1 VTPLLFEVLEYSTI
15 CSRNGIKITV
25 DQNHV
30 VQQCFPHPYIHSW
43 YRHDIER
50 DLIPERSVKEIS
62 QATKIKDLYFD
73 LLKSS
78 KKEIMLIFPSNKAFG
93 RQERIGIISLI
104 KQVVREKNLKV
115 RMLVPVENLETSQE
129 LVQEPFP
136 SKENYQQDPSN
147 NIYIRY
153 IAKQQSADLQ
163 ETILIVDRNVSF
175 VIELIDDTKATFEE
189 AIGLATYSNCK
200 STALSYVSI
209 FESLW
214 KQTELYQ
221 KLNELYER
229 LQEHHNMQK
238 EFIIIAAHELRTP
251 IQPILGLSE
260 ILLCKKGSVEQEKE
274 LLNVIIR
281 NAKRLRKLT
290 ENILDVTRIESQ
302 SLTVN
307 KQHCR
312 LNDIITNVLV
322 DHKKEEG
329 DSKQRKIKFAYSSN
343 NDNIIVKAD
352 AERLTEVVSNLLSN
366 AIKFTQK
373 GEISVNITRDDIDKQ
388 VIVSVTDTGQGIDPE
403 IIPRLFTKFA
413 TKSIVGTGLG
423 LYISKRIIEAHGGKM
438 WAENNPDGN
447 GATFSFTIPLVIQQE
462 GIVIDTI
469 STTDIEEGRKKRSI
483 YYDSHKTKMK
493 RIFLVDDDYDHTITF
508 KMGLELANFQVDAYY
523 DSAIALSKF
532 KPDYYDLLLIDVK
545 MPKIDGFE
553 LYEKIKEIDN
563 KVIVWFISAYETY
576 YRALKEASSTS
587 KGEMISVPVIE
598 KPIEIDKLVKQIK
611 KELD

>member
-1 VTPLLFEVLEYSTI
+1 
-15 CSRNGIKITV
+15 
-25 DQNHV
+25 
-30 VQQCFPHPYIHSW
+30 
-43 YRHDIER
+43 
-50 DLIPERSVKEIS
+50 
-62 QATKIKDLYFD
+62 
-73 LLKSS
+73 
-78 KKEIMLIFPSNKAFG
+78 MLIFPTNRAFE
-93 RQERIGIISLI
+93 RQERIGIISLV
-104 KQVVREKNLKV
+104 KQVARDKSLKV
-115 RMLVPVENLETSQE
+115 RMLVPVENLDSSQE
-129 LVQEPFP
+129 IVQEPFP
-136 SKENYQQDPSN
+136 LKENYQQDPSS
-147 NIYIRY
+147 NINIRY
-153 IAKQQSADLQ
+153 IAEQRSNDLL
-163 ETILIVDRNVSF
+163 EIILIVDRKVSF
-175 VIELIDDTKATFEE
+175 VIELVDDTKATFEE
-189 AIGLATYSNCK
+189 AIGLATYSNSK
-200 STALSYVSI
+200 SAALSYVSI

-214 KQTELYQ
+214 NQTELYQ
-221 KLNELYER
+221 KLNELYKR
-229 LQEHHNMQK
+229 LQEHYKIQK
-238 EFIIIAAHELRTP
+238 EFITIAAHELRTP

-260 ILLCKKGSVEQEKE
+260 ILLCKKGSIEQEKE

-290 ENILDVTRIESQ
+290 ENILDVTKIESQ

-312 LNDIITNVLV
+312 LNDIITNVLA

-329 DSKQRKIKFAYSSN
+329 DNKQRIIKLAYFSN
-343 NDNIIVKAD
+343 NDNIIVNAD
-352 AERLTEVVSNLLSN
+352 AERLTQVVSNLLTN
-366 AIKFTQK
+366 AFKFTQK
-373 GEISVNITRDDIDKQ
+373 GEITVNITRDDTDQQ

-403 IIPRLFTKFA
+403 IMPRLFTKFA

-423 LYISKRIIEAHGGKM
+423 LYVSKRIIEAHGGKM
-438 WAENNPDGN
+438 WAENNSDGI

-462 GIVIDTI
+462 SIVIDTI
-469 STTDIEEGRKKRSI
+469 STMDIEKRKKKRSI

-508 KMGLELANFQVDAYY
+508 KMGLELAKFQVDAYN

-563 KVIVWFISAYETY
+563 KVMVWFITAYETY
-576 YRALKEASSTS
+576 CRALKEASSTS
-587 KGEMISVPVIE
+587 KGEMISIPIIE

>member
-1 VTPLLFEVLEYSTI
+1 M
-15 CSRNGIKITV
+15 
-25 DQNHV
+25 
-30 VQQCFPHPYIHSW
+30 
-43 YRHDIER
+43 RHDIDR
-50 DLIPERSVKEIS
+50 DLIPEHGIKEIR
-62 QATKIKDLYFD
+62 QAAKIKGLYFE

-78 KKEIMLIFPSNKAFG
+78 KNEIMLIFPTNRAFE
-93 RQERIGIISLI
+93 RQERIGIISLL
-104 KQVVREKNLKV
+104 KQVARDKSLRVRV
-115 RMLVPVENLETSQE
+115 LVPVENLEISQE
-129 LVQEPFP
+129 FVHEPFP
-136 SKENYQQDPSN
+136 LKENYQLDPSS
-147 NIYIRY
+147 NIEIRY
-153 IAKQQSADLQ
+153 IAEQRSDDLL
-163 ETILIVDRNVSF
+163 EIILIVDRKVTF

-189 AIGLATYSNCK
+189 AIGLATYSNSK

-214 KQTELYQ
+214 NQTELYEQ
-221 KLNELYER
+221 LKI
-229 LQEHHNMQK
+229 HSKMQK
-238 EFIIIAAHELRTP
+238 EFITIAAHELRTP

-290 ENILDVTRIESQ
+290 ENILDVTKIESQ

-312 LNDIITNVLV
+312 LNDIITNVLAN
-322 DHKKEEG
+322 HRKEEG
-329 DSKQRKIKFAYSSN
+329 DNKQRKIKLANFRN
-343 NDNIIVKAD
+343 NDNIIVNAD
-352 AERLTEVVSNLLSN
+352 AERLTQVVSNLLTN
-366 AIKFTQK
+366 AFKFTQK
-373 GEISVNITRDDIDKQ
+373 GEISVNISTDDTDQQ
-388 VIVSVTDTGQGIDPE
+388 VVVSVTDTGQGIDPE
-403 IIPRLFTKFA
+403 IMPRLFTKFA

-438 WAENNPDGN
+438 WAENNSDGI
-447 GATFSFTIPLVIQQE
+447 GATFSFTLPLITQQE
-462 GIVIDTI
+462 SIVIDTV
-469 STTDIEEGRKKRSI
+469 STTDIEKRKKKRSI
-483 YYDSHKTKMK
+483 YYDSHKAKMK

-508 KMGLELANFQVDAYY
+508 KMGLELAKFQVDAYN

-563 KVIVWFISAYETY
+563 KVMVWFITAYETY

-587 KGEMISVPVIE
+587 KKEMISVPVIE

-611 KELD
+611 TELD

>member
-1 VTPLLFEVLEYSTI
+1 M
-15 CSRNGIKITV
+15 G
-25 DQNHV
+25 
-30 VQQCFPHPYIHSW
+30 
-43 YRHDIER
+43 HDIDR
-50 DLIPERSVKEIS
+50 DLIPEHGVKEIR
-62 QATKIKDLYFD
+62 QAAKIKGLYFE
-73 LLKSS
+73 LLRLS
-78 KKEIMLIFPSNKAFG
+78 KNEIMLIFPTNRAFE
-93 RQERIGIISLI
+93 RQERIGIISLV
-104 KQVVREKNLKV
+104 KQVASEKSLRV
-115 RMLVPVENLETSQE
+115 RMLVPVENLDSSQE
-129 LVQEPFP
+129 IVQEPFP
-136 SKENYQQDPSN
+136 LKENYQQDPSS
-147 NIYIRY
+147 NIEIRY
-153 IAKQQSADLQ
+153 IAEQRSDDLL
-163 ETILIVDRNVSF
+163 EIILIVDRKVSF

-189 AIGLATYSNCK
+189 AIGLATYSNSK

-214 KQTELYQ
+214 NQTELYEQ
-221 KLNELYER
+221 LKI
-229 LQEHHNMQK
+229 HSKIQK
-238 EFIIIAAHELRTP
+238 EFITIAAHELRTP

-260 ILLCKKGSVEQEKE
+260 ILLCKKGSIEQEKE

-290 ENILDVTRIESQ
+290 ENILDVTKIESQ

-312 LNDIITNVLV
+312 LNDIITNVLA

-329 DSKQRKIKFAYSSN
+329 DNKQRIIKLAYFSN
-343 NDNIIVKAD
+343 NDNIIVNAD
-352 AERLTEVVSNLLSN
+352 AERLTQVVSNLLTN
-366 AIKFTQK
+366 AFKFTQK
-373 GEISVNITRDDIDKQ
+373 GEITVNITRDDTDQQ

-403 IIPRLFTKFA
+403 IMPRLFTKFA

-423 LYISKRIIEAHGGKM
+423 LYVSKRIIEAHGGKM
-438 WAENNPDGN
+438 WAENNSDGI

-462 GIVIDTI
+462 SIVIDTI
-469 STTDIEEGRKKRSI
+469 STMDIEKRKKKRSI

-508 KMGLELANFQVDAYY
+508 KMGLELAKFQVDAYN

-553 LYEKIKEIDN
+553 LYEKINEIDN
-563 KVIVWFISAYETY
+563 KVMVWFITAYETY

-587 KGEMISVPVIE
+587 KKEMISVPVIE

-611 KELD
+611 AELD

>member
-1 VTPLLFEVLEYSTI
+1 MTL
-15 CSRNGIKITV
+15 
-25 DQNHV
+25 
-30 VQQCFPHPYIHSW
+30 VQQCSPNLYIHW
-43 YRHDIER
+43 CLGHDIDR
-50 DLIPERSVKEIS
+50 DLIPEHGIKEIT
-62 QATKIKDLYFD
+62 QPAKIKGLYFE

-78 KKEIMLIFPSNKAFG
+78 KNEIMLIFPTNRAFE
-93 RQERIGIISLI
+93 RQERIGIISLV
-104 KQVVREKNLKV
+104 KQVASEKSLRVRV
-115 RMLVPVENLETSQE
+115 LVPVENLDSSQE
-129 LVQEPFP
+129 IVQEPFP
-136 SKENYQQDPSN
+136 LKKNYQQDPSS
-147 NIYIRY
+147 NIEIRY
-153 IAKQQSADLQ
+153 IAEQRSDDLL
-163 ETILIVDRNVSF
+163 EIILIVDRKVSF

-189 AIGLATYSNCK
+189 AIGLATYSNSK

-214 KQTELYQ
+214 NQTELYEQ
-221 KLNELYER
+221 LKI
-229 LQEHHNMQK
+229 HSKMQK
-238 EFIIIAAHELRTP
+238 EFITIAAHELRTP

-260 ILLCKKGSVEQEKE
+260 ILLCKKGSIEQEKE

-290 ENILDVTRIESQ
+290 ENILDVTKIESQ

-312 LNDIITNVLV
+312 LNDIITNVLA

-329 DSKQRKIKFAYSSN
+329 DNKQRIIKLAYFSN
-343 NDNIIVKAD
+343 NDNIIVNAD
-352 AERLTEVVSNLLSN
+352 AERLTQVVSNLLTN
-366 AIKFTQK
+366 AFKFTQK
-373 GEISVNITRDDIDKQ
+373 GEITVNITRDDTDQQ

-403 IIPRLFTKFA
+403 IMPRLFTKFA

-423 LYISKRIIEAHGGKM
+423 LYVSKRIIEAHGGKM
-438 WAENNPDGN
+438 WAENDSDGI

-462 GIVIDTI
+462 SIVIDTI
-469 STTDIEEGRKKRSI
+469 STMDIEKRKKKRSI
-483 YYDSHKTKMK
+483 YYDSHKAKMK

-508 KMGLELANFQVDAYY
+508 KMGLELAKFQVHAYN

-563 KVIVWFISAYETY
+563 KVMVWFITAYETY
-576 YRALKEASSTS
+576 CRALKEASSTS
-587 KGEMISVPVIE
+587 KKELISVPVIE

-611 KELD
+611 AELD